1 MDYTDYS
8 LMGIVTLAGAVI
20 GLFMQLLSLN
30 AKIRRQAAEEQKL
43 IDSVDILK
51 QHASESRCNHDK
63 IEAHLSRIETSIHQL
78 ELSNERQHHEVSER
92 VRALEVLIE
101 ENKK

>member
-1 MDYTDYS
+1 MEHMDYS
-8 LMGIVTLAGAVI
+8 LMGIITLAGAVV

-30 AKIRRQAAEEQKL
+30 AKIRKQAAEEQKL

-101 ENKK
+101 DNKK

>member
-1 MDYTDYS
+1 MEHMDYS
-8 LMGIVTLAGAVI
+8 LMGIITLAGAVV

-30 AKIRRQAAEEQKL
+30 AKIRKQAAEEQKL

-51 QHASESRCNHDK
+51 DHACESRANHSK
-63 IEAHLSRIETSIHQL
+63 IEAHLARIETSIHQL